1 MEFEIDTTSIA
12 LPKEAQFTNTIGMV
26 LKTNGSLSVLKSE
39 IFVKLKDRMKEI
51 LPLIKMDFSQERKI
65 SIKNGVIDHEND
77 KTIDEFLRDVKVAD
91 VGSYGKQVIAN
102 NK

>member
-12 LPKEAQFTNTIGMV
+12 LPKEAQFTNTIGMI

-51 LPLIKMDFSQERKI
+51 LPLIKMDVSQEFPMI
-65 SIKNGVIDHEND
+65 LNIDNIHYCCRRVE
-77 KTIDEFLRDVKVAD
+77 
-91 VGSYGKQVIAN
+91 QVYFWVED
-102 NK
+102 